1 MAQKNPA
8 NAGEE
13 SIKMN
18 PQDEAAAMARDTQVD
33 AEPADEGVGAMTDN
47 KGETPAT
54 ENWGPRADKGALL
67 SLIHI

>member
-1 MAQKNPA
+1 MAEKNPA

-18 PQDEAAAMARDTQVD
+18 PQEESAALAQDTQVD

-47 KGETPAT
+47 KGEEPAT
-54 ENWGPRADKGALL
+54 EN
-67 SLIHI
+67 